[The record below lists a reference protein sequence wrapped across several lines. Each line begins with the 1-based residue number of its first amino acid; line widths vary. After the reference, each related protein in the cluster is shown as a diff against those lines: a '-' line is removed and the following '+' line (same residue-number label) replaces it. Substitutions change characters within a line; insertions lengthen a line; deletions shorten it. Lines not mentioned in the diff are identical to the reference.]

1 MKKKILSLA
10 MIAMLAAVSVSG
22 TLAYYTAKGQAHNV
36 ITTGGV
42 DIRLVEKTEVVG
54 DDGTKT
60 LVDFPEEGIG
70 GVMPGTSVS
79 KIVSVKNDGN
89 ADAWIRIK
97 VAMEIKKDDKV
108 MELYIKDDKGE
119 RTIPVMS
126 YQVDDAHWLYDGQDS
141 DGYHTY
147 YYRESVAPGKSTDT
161 LFEKVMFAKEMDN
174 EYQNCRTN
182 IIVSAQAV
190 QVANNPI
197 PDGGEVSDIT
207 GWPKE

>member
-10 MIAMLAAVSVSG
+10 MIAMLAAISISG

-42 DIRLVEKTEVVG
+42 GIQLIEKTEVI
-54 DDGTKT
+54 DDNGTKT
-60 LVDFPEEGIG
+60 LVDFPEGGID

-89 ADAWIRIK
+89 ADAWIRIR
-97 VAMEIKKDDKV
+97 VAMEIKKDGEE
-108 MELYIKDDKGE
+108 MALYVEDADGN
-119 RTIPVMS
+119 RNIPVMS
-126 YQVDDAHWLYDGQDS
+126 YEIDETQWLDGGEDS

-147 YYRESVAPGKSTDT
+147 YYWKAVAPGDSTDT
-161 LFEKVMFAKEMDN
+161 LFEEVMFAKEMGN
-174 EYQNCRTN
+174 EYQNCTAN

-190 QVANNPI
+190 QTANNPI
-197 PDGGEVSDIT
+197 PKGGDVSDVK
-207 GWPKE
+207 GWPEN

>member
-79 KIVSVKNDGN
+79 KIVSVKNDGSAN
-89 ADAWIRIK
+89 AWIRMK
-97 VAMEIKKDDKV
+97 VEMEITDNSGNAMPMEIDLKDTAEV
-108 MELYIKDDKGE
+108 E
-119 RTIPVMS
+119 TIPIMS
-126 YQVDDAHWLYDGQDS
+126 VSVDDEKWIYDGE
-141 DGYHTY
+141 Y
-147 YYRESVAPGKSTDT
+147 YYYCKSVSPEHSTDP
-161 LFEKVMFAKEMDN
+161 LFEEVMFAKEMGN
-174 EYQNCRTN
+174 EYQNCTTN
-182 IIVSAQAV
+182 IIISAQAV
-190 QVANNPI
+190 QVTNNPI
-197 PDGGEVSDIT
+197 PDGGDVRDIT